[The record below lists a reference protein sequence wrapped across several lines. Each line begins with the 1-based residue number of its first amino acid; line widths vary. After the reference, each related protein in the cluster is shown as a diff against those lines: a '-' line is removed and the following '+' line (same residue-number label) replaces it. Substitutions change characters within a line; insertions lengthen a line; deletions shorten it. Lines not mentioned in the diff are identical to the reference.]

1 MMPLLMSR
9 QLVKRILQITGMR
22 VPDYAISSSTMAD
35 LYNRLRRLEKP
46 KKVAETPQLQR
57 LKIDA
62 PNVNVFPT
70 RRSSIDK
77 ERDIGRWKVI
87 EEELVRRNLP
97 VTGARWAG
105 VKATWL

>member
-1 MMPLLMSR
+1 
-9 QLVKRILQITGMR
+9 ITGMR

-46 KKVAETPQLQR
+46 KKVAETPQLQP

-77 ERDIGRWKVI
+77 EKEIGR
-87 EEELVRRNLP
+87 
-97 VTGARWAG
+97 
-105 VKATWL
+105 